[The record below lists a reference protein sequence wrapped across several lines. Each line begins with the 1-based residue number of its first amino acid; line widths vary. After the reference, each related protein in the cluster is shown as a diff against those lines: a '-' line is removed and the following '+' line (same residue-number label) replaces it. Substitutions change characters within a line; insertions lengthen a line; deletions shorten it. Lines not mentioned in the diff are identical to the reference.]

1 MASQMEYACPGTP
14 IPYLRFSHP
23 TSISYTPCT
32 FHCTRVSQDIVW
44 ESTLRKQ
51 YQVLLGYFNSQFQH
65 WSRSFL
71 LGQLSFCL
79 LIIKAVFEKTVQEGQ
94 LGTIRHQEK
103 KNVDYDLER
112 QHPPCKITD
121 LLWQR
126 KMFFFF
132 FNFIF
137 SILSMCFNL

>member
-14 IPYLRFSHP
+14 LPYLCPSHP
-23 TSISYTPCT
+23 SSISYTPCT
-32 FHCTRVSQDIVW
+32 FHCMPVSQDIVW

-71 LGQLSFCL
+71 LLQLSLFL
-79 LIIKAVFEKTVQEGQ
+79 LIIKAVLEKTVQEGQ
-94 LGTIRHQEK
+94 LGTIRHQEKK

-121 LLWQR
+121 LLRQR
-126 KMFFFF
+126 KMFCFFF
-132 FNFIF
+132 
-137 SILSMCFNL
+137 